1 MTRLAAGTKL
11 LAAIVMTAMGGRPLR
26 AQAGGGQVGYPPAKS
41 PYVDL
46 TFSQEFTFFAGQ
58 YHAHRDVADVGPGS
72 GMISGIHYSWRPTGP
87 LHLIGEL
94 SYINSDRRLL
104 NPLIAEPGREL
115 GTAARPLYTA
125 DFGLSL
131 GLTGDK
137 SWHRLIPE
145 VGAGIGIISDLRSQ
159 PDSGGFLFGTR
170 FSPSFFGG
178 LRYVAS
184 TKWQIRADIKDRL
197 YTISYPQ
204 TFFTA
209 PAGGTAVV
217 TADKH
222 SSYWLNNPALTLGL
236 SYLF

>member
-1 MTRLAAGTKL
+1 MNRFSTGITLLGSITMIAIASGRLAA
-11 LAAIVMTAMGGRPLR
+11 
-26 AQAGGGQVGYPPAKS
+26 QGGQVGYPPATS

-46 TFSQEFTFFAGQ
+46 PFAQEFTFFAGQ
-58 YHAHRDVADVGPGS
+58 YYAHRDIANVGPGS
-72 GMISGIHYSWRPTGP
+72 GMVSGVHYEWRPTGP

-94 SYINSDRRLL
+94 SYINSDRRLI

-115 GTAARPLYTA
+115 GSAARPLYAA
-125 DFGLSL
+125 DFGLGL
-131 GLTGDK
+131 GLTGEK
-137 SWHRLIPE
+137 SWHRLVPE
-145 VGAGIGIISDLRSQ
+145 ISGGIGLISDLRSQ

-170 FSPSFFGG
+170 FSPSFGAGIRYIPGG
-178 LRYVAS
+178 
-184 TKWQIRADIKDRL
+184 KWQIRADLKDRL

-217 TADKH
+217 TSDKK
-222 SSYWLNNPALTLGL
+222 SSYWLNNFAYTLGV